1 MKPPA
6 ARRRSLADLRRTVG
20 IASLAATLTSQQL
33 TQYRAEAPGEDL
45 TPAAASP
52 WRCTTC
58 RSGCATWGGGEED
71 LAAIQEAVG
80 IYRELAAGRPDAFRP
95 DLASS
100 LNNLAAD
107 LGALGR
113 RDEALDAIQEA
124 VTIRREL
131 ASRWPDAYRQEL
143 EQSLQ
148 AAARLEHSEGHSDSV
163 PWDLK
168 A

>member
-1 MKPPA
+1 MASPRSPPLSPASNSLSTGQRPLGRTGRRQPPRYGAAQPVGPA
-6 ARRRSLADLRRTVG
+6 ARPG
-20 IASLAATLTSQQL
+20 AA
-33 TQYRAEAPGEDL
+33 
-45 TPAAASP
+45 
-52 WRCTTC
+52 
-58 RSGCATWGGGEED
+58 GGG
-71 LAAIQEAVG
+71 AGRYPRSVG
-80 IYRELAAGRPDAFRP
+80 IYRELAAARPDAFRP

-148 AAARLEHSEGHSDSV
+148 AAARLEHGKGHSDSV
-163 PWDLK
+163 PWHPK